1 MPGARKSGAGRPAKE
16 AGSLARYHQKRDFE
30 ATPEPRGARKKASP
44 RLRFVIQKHHASRL
58 HYDFRLEADGV
69 LKSWAIP
76 KGPSL
81 NPADRRLAMH
91 VEDHPL
97 DYRTFEGIIPEGN
110 YGAGEVIVWD
120 RGTYGLAEG
129 GDPAKEIAEGKI
141 KFVMHGKKMRG
152 EFTLVR
158 IRGRSGGSGDPW
170 LLIKDHDEYVNPTYD
185 IEKDNKSVKTG
196 RTVESYAEDPKA
208 PHWVSGKKSSAG
220 SKRAAKKAVTRVKRD
235 PIPKISTPMLATL
248 IDGPFDDA
256 DWLFE
261 IKWDGY
267 RAICTVREDGSIEL
281 VSRNGLDLLKK
292 FPELR
297 ELASAWNTL
306 PIVVDGEIVSLDVKG
321 RSSFQRLQESLTS
334 RRAGTSAK
342 QRNPLTFAA
351 FDLLYADGKDLRKT
365 PLEERK
371 ALLERAIGDSELVLY
386 SKHIAGKGRALFA
399 QAQKQ
404 QLEGIIGK
412 RRDSFYHER
421 RTRDWVKI
429 KAQLVQECVIGG
441 FTEPRGSRTGFG
453 ALLLGLYDGKQ
464 LQYVGHVGTG
474 FNAKLLQSLTADLK
488 KIERK
493 SSPFANHVDSNT
505 KPHWVEP
512 KMVAQVRFTEWTRDG
527 YLRQPA
533 FLGLRLDKDAKECV
547 RERPIDAGAV
557 A

>member
-1 MPGARKSGAGRPAKE
+1 MPGARKSAASRSVRE
-16 AGSLARYHQKRDFE
+16 SGSLARYHKKRDFQD
-30 ATPEPRGARKKASP
+30 TPEPRGARKKTGAK
-44 RLRFVIQKHHASRL
+44 LRFVIQKHHASRL

-81 NPADRRLAMH
+81 DPKERRLAMH
-91 VEDHPL
+91 VEDHPM
-97 DYRTFEGIIPEGN
+97 DYRTFEGIIPKGN

-120 RGTYGLAEG
+120 EGTYSLAEG
-129 GDPAKEIAEGKI
+129 DDPAAEIGKGKI

-158 IRGRSGGSGDPW
+158 IRGRGGESGDPW
-170 LLIKDHDEYVNPTYD
+170 LLIKDHDEYVDPKYTVD
-185 IEKDNKSVKTG
+185 KDNKSVKTG

-208 PHWVSGKKSSAG
+208 PHWISNKKSVPGA
-220 SKRAAKKAVTRVKRD
+220 KRAAKKVAGRAKRD
-235 PIPKISTPMLATL
+235 PIPQITTPELATL
-248 IDGPFDDA
+248 IDEPFDDPE
-256 DWLFE
+256 WLFE

-267 RAICTVREDGSIEL
+267 RAICTVLEDGKIEL
-281 VSRNGLDLLKK
+281 VSRNGIDFLAR
-292 FPELR
+292 FPELQD
-297 ELASAWNTL
+297 LARAWKTL
-306 PIVVDGEIVSLDVKG
+306 PVVVDGEIVSLDSKG
-321 RSSFQRLQESLTS
+321 RSSFQRLQESMTS
-334 RRAGTSAK
+334 RRSAGGT
-342 QRNPLTFAA
+342 RNAGPLAFAA

-371 ALLERAIGDSELVLY
+371 ALLERSIADGDLVLY
-386 SKHIAGKGRALFA
+386 SKHVTGKGCALYA
-399 QAQKQ
+399 QAEKQ

-412 RRDSFYHER
+412 RRDSLYVER

-429 KAQLVQECVIGG
+429 KAQLEQECVIGG

-453 ALLLGLYDGKQ
+453 ALLLGLYEGKD
-464 LQYVGHVGTG
+464 LRYVGHVGTG
-474 FNAKLLQSLTADLK
+474 FNTKLLQSLTADLK

-493 SSPFANHVDSNT
+493 TSPFADRVDSNT

-512 KMVAQVRFTEWTRDG
+512 KLVAQVRFTEWTRDG

-533 FLGLRLDKDAKECV
+533 FLGLRVDKKPKECV
-547 RERPIDAGAV
+547 RERPIDTDVV